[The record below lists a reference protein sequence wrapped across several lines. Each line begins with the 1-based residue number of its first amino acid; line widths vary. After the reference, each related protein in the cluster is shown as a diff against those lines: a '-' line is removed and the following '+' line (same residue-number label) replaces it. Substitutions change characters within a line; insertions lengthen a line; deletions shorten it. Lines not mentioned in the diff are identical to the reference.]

1 MKKTSPLGKLKQF
14 LVILFT
20 FAILVKISNYYRPS
34 QIAEQLRVTEQAIH
48 YHIERMIDANLMYK
62 DTTNGI
68 RWKLTEK
75 DGLIV
80 VMGLKNLRPMI
91 LTTPTIT

>member
-1 MKKTSPLGKLKQF
+1 
-14 LVILFT
+14 
-20 FAILVKISNYYRPS
+20 
-34 QIAEQLRVTEQAIH
+34 
-48 YHIERMIDANLMYK
+48 MIDANLMYK